1 MLLFPIVFITFAVEF
16 QDASHMNALDNAH
29 IMDQQ
34 SSKGPASFAFP
45 EAKSS
50 QTGVSVNYAPSPDRK
65 WYVLRTLYGHARQA
79 ADFLIEDGAYVY
91 LAMIWKD
98 ERKDGRRR
106 RVLVPFMNLLFA
118 YLTEEEARKY
128 VSETSM
134 SRFITYYYNHF
145 ATDGMG
151 YNPPLTVS
159 SKDMIPLIRVTAM
172 KNEHVME
179 VDPKKVK
186 FVSNDLVRVTDGPF
200 EGIEGRVARVARQS
214 RVVIFINGLQSCIT
228 TAYIPAAF
236 LQKIE

>member
-1 MLLFPIVFITFAVEF
+1 MLPF
-16 QDASHMNALDNAH
+16 MNALDNAH
-29 IMDQQ
+29 ISDQQ
-34 SSKGPASFAFP
+34 SSTGPTSFAFP
-45 EAKSS
+45 EATSS
-50 QTGVSVNYAPSPDRK
+50 QTGVSVEYVYSPERR
-65 WYVLRTLYGHARQA
+65 WYVLRILYGHTRQA
-79 ADFLIEDGAYVY
+79 ADYLIEHGAYAY

-98 ERKDGRRR
+98 ERKDGHKR

-118 YLTEEEARKY
+118 YLTVEEAQKY
-128 VSETSM
+128 VNDTSV

-145 ATDGMG
+145 EKDAMG

-159 SKDMIPLIRVTAM
+159 EKDMVPLIRVTAL

-179 VDPKKVK
+179 VDPKKCH

-236 LQKIE
+236 LQKIES